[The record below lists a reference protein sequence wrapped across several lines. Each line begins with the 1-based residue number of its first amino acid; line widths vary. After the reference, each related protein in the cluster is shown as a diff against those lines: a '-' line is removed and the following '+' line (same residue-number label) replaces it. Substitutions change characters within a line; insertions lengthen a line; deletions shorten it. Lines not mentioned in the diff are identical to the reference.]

1 MGKILYRA
9 LALLL
14 ISALILSCYSY
25 SYGQGRNALQMDGTD
40 WLGDSGQ
47 VYAKW
52 LNVGI
57 IVGVKMGAVT
67 TYTATRELIDRI
79 NNEFYGQ
86 RTTSVIELKEKMAE
100 LTLYNITSNQFLA
113 GIDALY
119 EDPANRK
126 IKIIDAVYITKMKV
140 LGMDPELIDAQIRC
154 LRMQPVHY
162 KTLADALNKFA
173 LISNENE
180 KKKIG
185 RKVTNED
192 IKSGKISLEEVIISR
207 HFVDR
212 NDENHSLF
220 CYGDYYGERN

>member
-1 MGKILYRA
+1 MGKILFRA

-14 ISALILSCYSY
+14 ISALTLSSY
-25 SYGQGRNALQMDGTD
+25 SYGQRRNLLQWDGTD

-57 IVGVKMGAVT
+57 IVGVKMGTVT
-67 TYTATRELIDRI
+67 TYTATRELIDQI
-79 NNEFYGQ
+79 NNELYDQ

-119 EDPANRK
+119 EDPINRK
-126 IKIIDAVYITKMKV
+126 IKIIDAVYIAKMQV
-140 LGMDPELIDAQIRC
+140 LGLDPELIDAQIRC
-154 LRMQPVHY
+154 LRMQPVNQQA
-162 KTLADALNKFA
+162 LADALNKFA
-173 LISNENE
+173 LISSENE

-192 IKSGKISLEEVIISR
+192 IKSGKISLEEVLISR

-212 NDENHSLF
+212 NNENLSLF